1 MNSGI
6 LVKGKIRKIFILL
19 HFPCSTEGLGN
30 SWGRGKIEGL
40 QDKKNN
46 TNGSFSRGQAAG
58 GGGELCEGD
67 FQSFNQALREIPFVI
82 KTKC

>member
-1 MNSGI
+1 MVVFQE
-6 LVKGKIRKIFILL
+6 VKPL
-19 HFPCSTEGLGN
+19 
-30 SWGRGKIEGL
+30 
-40 QDKKNN
+40 
-46 TNGSFSRGQAAG
+46 G